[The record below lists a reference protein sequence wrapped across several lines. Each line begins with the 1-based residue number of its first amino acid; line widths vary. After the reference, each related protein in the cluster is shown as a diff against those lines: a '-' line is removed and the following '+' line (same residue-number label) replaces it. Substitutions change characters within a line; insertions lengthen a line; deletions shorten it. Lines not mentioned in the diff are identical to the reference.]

1 MGQDIITEIF
11 TEKNRVN
18 VTIFGDDKILRVNVT
33 NFGDDKILRA
43 QN

>member
-1 MGQDIITEIF
+1 MEIQLSVNIVHIMGQDIITEIF
-11 TEKNRVN
+11 TEKKRVN
-18 VTIFGDDKILRVNVT
+18 AT